1 VATFV
6 ELDERLVVTAS
17 PTGSPSTAAVFLVR
31 APQDMHAA
39 LMAHT
44 ARRLRASG
52 WSALVDPVAPTSLSG
67 RARSGAPLFRELAT
81 QLGLGVI
88 SSDPHACAEAIALA
102 SAAKHAAVVAALPKE
117 GTWDRAVATEL
128 VRLARGLVVFVTS
141 GDLAQVTLLTGT
153 ENVPVAMFDLAAEL
167 SATDKLR
174 WLSAV
179 AQEAQAELPGQDI
192 RSLEAWW
199 SKARRVTP
207 LDPQAL
213 LEAAR
218 ATMSEAARAVLACL
232 ALAGRSLPLPTL
244 ATLGDDALAA
254 VDELVAA
261 SLATRT
267 HFLVSLSTSCDASS
281 IESTATEAERLATA
295 RLLAGGPG
303 FDPDPWAYARAA
315 ELLVGAGAIEA
326 ADAAIEKAIR
336 GVEDAQATYEINSR
350 WFAAV
355 APVTGE
361 GGLLLRVRGAHR
373 ALAMGDANDA
383 QRWCESA
390 TALSPEDPTIALLMG
405 RALMQLGDLVA
416 ARVSLLK
423 AETAANSDEL
433 RARVASELAEL
444 SYLGGKLELAA
455 EHANRAIALATT
467 ASTRLSG
474 RNTIGKINLV
484 NARWDDADAHFAED
498 ALTASAAGEAT
509 AELRARLNRGIALI
523 SKGLLDDAR
532 ATLERVL
539 EDGARLGE
547 DRARA
552 YAFANLGVIA
562 YRQHD
567 YGAALS
573 SWDQA
578 VRFRQTL
585 RGRVATAHTIANL
598 AELRLRLGLTE
609 HAEHAIAFGRR
620 LLVGASAPARTA
632 HYKRVAAQIALV
644 RKNTELARREIE
656 AAQAD
661 AEVSGDKDVLSAVL
675 FVAARV
681 ALEDGDVARAAAAVA
696 QAQQLATGGRTDAE
710 AAILRTHELRA
721 RGALPGA
728 ALDAAGEALSRARAC
743 GEEDLLAEIHALL
756 ATLCRDAGD
765 LQAAQSHCCRAIAVR
780 DQVAAGLPA
789 DIRAAFLAKPEIVAV
804 SRLNA
809 SLASASMEPEVEEET
824 PRTQRLLP
832 RVESGPAREII
843 GNDPEIRSL
852 IVAIGKVARANSTV
866 LIRGES
872 GTGKELVAEA
882 LHRASERSSGPL
894 VSVNCAALVETLL
907 LSELFGHEKGAFT
920 GAASRRRGR
929 FEMAEGGTLFLD
941 EIGDISS
948 RTQVAL
954 LRVLQEK
961 TFERVGGAQPIRAN
975 VRVICA
981 THRDLKAMVER
992 GEFREDL
999 YYRLRGITLEVPPLR
1014 ARLGDLPKIA
1024 DHLLGRIGLERAESP
1039 KTIGTDALELLQRH
1053 RWPGNI
1059 RELENVLRAVSLFAD
1074 GEVITASDLIDNVD
1088 DFRAVAQ
1095 AGPASQ
1101 PPLSLRPSLVP
1112 PPLPSGVS
1120 GTESE
1125 GDDDASGALPET
1137 ESGATSVA
1145 YAQVRQGAVSLSDMK
1160 RQIERD
1166 CIARALLETKGNI
1179 TRAAALLGMKRP
1191 RLSQLVKQYG
1201 LSASSEGSL

>member
-1 VATFV
+1 LALPAVPLALVSAPVAGTSRAFV
-6 ELDERLVVTAS
+6 DLDERLVS
-17 PTGSPSTAAVFLVR
+17 GGAAGVVIIR
-31 APQDMHAA
+31 APRDAHAPV
-39 LMAHT
+39 LAHV
-44 ARRLRASG
+44 ARRLRTAGWALLDASTVG
-52 WSALVDPVAPTSLSG
+52 VAG
-67 RARSGAPLFRELAT
+67 EHAGAPLFAELAT
-81 QLGLGVI
+81 QLGLAPLA
-88 SSDPHACAEAIALA
+88 SDPHACAEAIATA
-102 SAAKHAAVVAALPKE
+102 AAAKRAAIVATLPSE
-117 GTWDRAVATEL
+117 GSWDRQVATEL
-128 VRLARGLVVFVTS
+128 VRAPHSGLVVFVTA
-141 GDLAQVTLLTGT
+141 GDAPAWDFAVPSLFDVT
-153 ENVPVAMFDLAAEL
+153 AEL
-167 SATDKLR
+167 TASDKLR

-179 AQEAQAELPGQDI
+179 AEEAQTELPGQDL
-192 RSLEAWW
+192 RTLEAWW
-199 SKARRVTP
+199 SKARRVAP
-207 LDPQAL
+207 AASVDLGGL
-213 LEAAR
+213 GEAAR
-218 ATMSEAARAVLACL
+218 GVLSCL
-232 ALAGRSLPLPTL
+232 ALAGRSLPLESL
-244 ATLGDDALAA
+244 STLGDDALTA
-254 VDELVAA
+254 VDELFAA
-261 SLATRT
+261 SLVVRHGALVALASGCDVAAVEGLATDP
-267 HFLVSLSTSCDASS
+267 V
-281 IESTATEAERLATA
+281 RLATA

-315 ELLVGAGAIEA
+315 ELLVAAGAIDA
-326 ADAAIEKAIR
+326 ADAAIEKAVS
-336 GVEDAQATYEINSR
+336 GVEDGQATFEITSR

-355 APVTGE
+355 APVAGE

-373 ALAMGDANDA
+373 ALAMGEANDA

-390 TALSPEDPTIALLMG
+390 TVLSPSDPTIALLMG

-416 ARVSLLK
+416 ARVSLQK
-423 AETAANSDEL
+423 AQAAANDDEL
-433 RARVASELAEL
+433 RARVASQLAEL
-444 SYLGGKLELAA
+444 SYLAGDLARAA
-455 EHANRAIALATT
+455 EHANRAIELATT

-474 RNTIGKINLV
+474 RNTVGKIHLV
-484 NARWDDADAHFAED
+484 EARWDDADAHFAED

-509 AELRARLNRGIALI
+509 AELRARLNRGIALM

-539 EDGARLGE
+539 EDGARVGE

-567 YGAALS
+567 YGAALT

-598 AELRLRLGLTE
+598 AELRLRLGLTD
-609 HAEHAIAFGRR
+609 HAEHAVAFGRR

-632 HYKRVAAQIALV
+632 HYKRVSSQIALA
-644 RKNTELARREIE
+644 RRNTELARREIE
-656 AAQAD
+656 AALAD

-681 ALEDGDVARAAAAVA
+681 ALEDGDLARAASSVA
-696 QAQQLATGGRTDAE
+696 QAEKLAVGGRTDAE
-710 AAILRTHELRA
+710 AAILRAHELRA

-728 ALDAAGEALSRARAC
+728 ALDAASDALARARAC
-743 GEEDLLAEIHALL
+743 GEEDLLAEIHSLL
-756 ATLCRDAGD
+756 ATLSRDAGD
-765 LQAAQSHCCRAIAVR
+765 VQAAQAHCCRAIAVR

-809 SLASASMEPEVEEET
+809 SLASQESEPEEEA
-824 PRTQRLLP
+824 PRTQRLFP
-832 RVESGPAREII
+832 RPEVGPAREII
-843 GNDPEIRSL
+843 GNDPEVRSL
-852 IVAIGKVARANSTV
+852 IVAIGKVARSNSTV

-882 LHRASERSSGPL
+882 LHRASERASGPL

-961 TFERVGGAQPIRAN
+961 TFERVGGAAPIRAN

-1024 DHLLGRIGLERAESP
+1024 EHLLGRIASERSEQP
-1039 KTIGTDALELLQRH
+1039 KTMAADTLDLLQRH

-1074 GEVITASDLIDNVD
+1074 GEEITTSDLIDNVE
-1088 DFRAVAQ
+1088 DFRTVAQ
-1095 AGPASQ
+1095 SGPLSQ
-1101 PPLSLRPSLVP
+1101 PPLSLRGSLLP
-1112 PPLPSGVS
+1112 APLPSFPGASVV
-1120 GTESE
+1120 E
-1125 GDDDASGALPET
+1125 GEEDDGSGALPDF

-1166 CIARALLETKGNI
+1166 CIARALAETKGNI

-1201 LSASSEGSL
+1201 LAASSESL